1 MQTAGPHSSPW
12 GVMDVLGSIIPGL
25 TIILPGTAVALL
37 GLLPAIRR
45 LSASP
50 YRVFLWEWAAL
61 IVPGMIWCGLLLS
74 PLSRG
79 RKTMGNF
86 VESYILGCVM
96 AVFGVVVRW
105 GGARRVPPWFL
116 RAGFVV
122 DNCAAAVLV
131 FWLVPGLPE

>member
-1 MQTAGPHSSPW
+1 
-12 GVMDVLGSIIPGL
+12 MDMIGSIIPGL
-25 TIILPGTAVALL
+25 LVILPGTAVALI

-50 YRVFLWEWAAL
+50 YRVLLWEWAAL
-61 IVPGMIWCGLLLS
+61 ILPGAIWCGLLLS
-74 PLSRG
+74 PLSLG

-86 VESYILGCVM
+86 AESYILGGAM
-96 AVFGVVVRW
+96 AVLGIVVRW

-122 DNCAAAVLV
+122 VNCVAAVLV
-131 FWLVPGLPE
+131 FWFVPGLPE